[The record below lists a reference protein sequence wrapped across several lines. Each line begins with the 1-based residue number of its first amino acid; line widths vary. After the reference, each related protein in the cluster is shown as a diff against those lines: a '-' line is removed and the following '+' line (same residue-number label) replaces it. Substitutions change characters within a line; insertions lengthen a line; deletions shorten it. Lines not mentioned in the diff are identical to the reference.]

1 MANACLCRRS
11 PAVLAG
17 RSPALRSHARLA
29 WSAGRRWLVA
39 GGLALLLVLLLAVGA
54 SAQSHAVSGA
64 QSRAGAAAAAQGD
77 NSSCIGCH
85 SNPGLSTTL
94 ANGEVLPLTVD
105 PGTYAASEHGSLT
118 CVSCHTNISG
128 YPHPKVTANSRRD
141 FQMERYT
148 QCKSCHPNQ
157 YTETLDSNHAR
168 ALASGDQQA
177 AICTD
182 CHGAHNVTPPDEP
195 RQKISTTCQKCH
207 STVYDQYA
215 GSVHGKALTE
225 SSNPDVPVCTD
236 CHGSHSQEDPTTAA
250 FRLKSPDMCGEC
262 HADKVLMEKYGLSTD
277 VFNTYVADFHGTT
290 VELFQRQHPDQPTNK
305 AVCTDCH
312 GVHDIESVSS
322 ADPTVV
328 KENLLVTCQKCHPNA
343 SASFPDSWVGHFVPS
358 REHYPLVYYVNL
370 FYAIFIPAVIGGMAL
385 FVLLDAGRRILNR
398 FRRARA
404 GSGREA

>member
-1 MANACLCRRS
+1 MANACLCRRG

-17 RSPALRSHARLA
+17 RSPALRSHAPLA
-29 WSAGRRWLVA
+29 GTVGRRWLVA
-39 GGLALLLVLLLAVGA
+39 GGLALLLVLLLAAGA
-54 SAQSHAVSGA
+54 SA
-64 QSRAGAAAAAQGD
+64 QSRAGAEAPFGVGAAAQGD
-77 NSSCIGCH
+77 NSSCVGCH
-85 SNPGLSTTL
+85 STPGLSTTL
-94 ANGEVLPLTVD
+94 ANGDVLPLTVD
-105 PGTYAASEHGSLT
+105 PGVYLGSVHGSLT
-118 CVSCHTNISG
+118 CVSCHTNISE
-128 YPHPKVTANSRRD
+128 YPHPKVTAESRRA

-148 QCKSCHPNQ
+148 QCKSCHPDQ
-157 YTETLDSNHAR
+157 YMATLDSMHAR
-168 ALASGDQQA
+168 ALAGGDRQA

-207 STVYDQYA
+207 STVYDQYTD
-215 GSVHGKALTE
+215 SVHGKALAE

-262 HADKVLMEKYGLSTD
+262 HADKVLMQKYGLSTD

-312 GVHDIESVSS
+312 GVHDIQSVSN

-370 FYAIFIPAVIGGMAL
+370 FYAILIPAVIGAMAL

-398 FRRARA
+398 FRRGRA
-404 GSGREA
+404 ASERGG

>member
-17 RSPALRSHARLA
+17 RSPALRSHAPPSR
-29 WSAGRRWLVA
+29 SAGRRWLVA
-39 GGLALLLVLLLAVGA
+39 GGLALLLALLLVAGA
-54 SAQSHAVSGA
+54 SAESRGVGGA
-64 QSRAGAAAAAQGD
+64 ESSAIGGAAQGD
-77 NSSCIGCH
+77 NNSCIGCH
-85 SNPGLSTTL
+85 RNPGLTTTL
-94 ANGEVLPLTVD
+94 ARGEVLPLTVD
-105 PGTYAASEHGSLT
+105 PGAYTSSTHGNLT
-118 CVSCHTNISG
+118 CVSCHTNISE
-128 YPHPKVTANSRRD
+128 YPHPKVTAGDRRS

-148 QCKSCHPNQ
+148 QCKSCHPEQ
-157 YTETLDSNHAR
+157 YQATLDSNHAR
-168 ALASGDQQA
+168 ALAGGDRNG

-182 CHGAHNVTPPDEP
+182 CHGSHNVTPPAEP

-207 STVYDQYA
+207 STVYDKYA
-215 GSVHGKALTE
+215 HSVHGKALAD

-236 CHGSHSQEDPTTAA
+236 CHGTHTQEDPTTAA
-250 FRLKSPDMCGEC
+250 FRLKSPEMCGKC
-262 HADKVLMEKYGLSTD
+262 HADKVLMEKYGLSTE

-312 GVHDIESVSS
+312 GVHDIQQVSN

-328 KENLLVTCQKCHPNA
+328 KEKLLVTCQKCHPNA
-343 SASFPDSWVGHFVPS
+343 NASFPDSWVGHFVPS

-370 FYAIFIPAVIGGMAL
+370 FYAILIPAVIGGMAL

-398 FRRARA
+398 FRR
-404 GSGREA
+404 GKGG